1 MKQESST
8 RAQDGKNN
16 SDGSLFS
23 SQKKDF
29 THLASPK
36 SATFTTFST
45 PTKQFLAAKSRW
57 M

>member
-16 SDGSLFS
+16 SDGSNS
-23 SQKKDF
+23 RQKKDF